1 MDVKP
6 HLCNFDTQIN
16 TPLTLKA
23 VACVVRNMFAAFPAI
38 FAWIL
43 HRCTEGDFLTAV
55 FTLII
60 HFEVV
65 AIFKIIYTV
74 KYLLFGF
81 KNKKSKL
88 LTIFFQ
94 MIMLVQNLNTLNTLI
109 MQVYIKLKQ

>member
-1 MDVKP
+1 MDIKP
-6 HLCNFDTQIN
+6 YLCNFDTQIN

-81 KNKKSKL
+81 KNKKKQVVNMKY
-88 LTIFFQ
+88 FFQ
-94 MIMLVQNLNTLNTLI
+94 M
-109 MQVYIKLKQ
+109 